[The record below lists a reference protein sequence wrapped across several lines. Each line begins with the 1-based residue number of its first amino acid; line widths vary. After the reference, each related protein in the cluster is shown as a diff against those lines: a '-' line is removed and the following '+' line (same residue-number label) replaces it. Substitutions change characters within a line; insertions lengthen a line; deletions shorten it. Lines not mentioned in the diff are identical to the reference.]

1 MNKQEQITQMA
12 VLGCVRNPQAH
23 TVEECAK
30 CDFKQGMC
38 NAYRNAEAL
47 YNAGYQK
54 VPEDSVVLSRE
65 EYERLVNQ
73 YKILINELEEENER
87 LREENY
93 IIKSNPPIIAGRSV
107 GKTIRAKLI
116 DYDKLKQF
124 NKSLKDR
131 IAELE
136 NKTELNKSMEIQQ
149 ALNKGK
155 QETAKE
161 ILDELLKEENLE
173 NVYFTDENGDIRNRQ
188 VIRIEKIKDIV
199 KKYSV
204 EVEE

>member
-1 MNKQEQITQMA
+1 MDKYEIILMVKKAIANNSLPFEDSDEF
-12 VLGCVRNPQAH
+12 
-23 TVEECAK
+23 VELDGFDVDNIADEV
-30 CDFKQGMC
+30 
-38 NAYRNAEAL
+38 YEAL
-47 YNAGYQK
+47 YNAGYRK

-65 EYERLVNQ
+65 EYERLVNR

-124 NKSLKDR
+124 NESLKDR

-136 NKTELNKSMEIQQ
+136 NKI
-149 ALNKGK
+149 KGLQK
-155 QETAKE
+155 
-161 ILDELLKEENLE
+161 
-173 NVYFTDENGDIRNRQ
+173 
-188 VIRIEKIKDIV
+188 
-199 KKYSV
+199 
-204 EVEE
+204 

>member
-1 MNKQEQITQMA
+1 MESEKVKEIKKLIRYLADTYGTSKC
-12 VLGCVRNPQAH
+12 LGKPN
-23 TVEECAK
+23 
-30 CDFKQGMC
+30 
-38 NAYRNAEAL
+38 
-47 YNAGYQK
+47 
-54 VPEDSVVLSRE
+54 RE
-65 EYERLVNQ
+65 LFAD
-73 YKILINELEEENER
+73 ILTLINELGKENEG

-93 IIKSNPPIIAGRSV
+93 IIKSNPPIIADRSV

-136 NKTELNKSMEIQQ
+136 NKI
-149 ALNKGK
+149 KGLKKEK

-161 ILDELLKEENLE
+161 ILNMGKKLYEMSYHKSNAMPRL
-173 NVYFTDENGDIRNRQ
+173 
-188 VIRIEKIKDIV
+188 IEWIKV
-199 KKYSV
+199 EYGV

>member
-1 MNKQEQITQMA
+1 MNKQEQIEEMA

-23 TVEECAK
+23 TAEECAK

-38 NAYRNAEAL
+38 NAYRHAETL

-65 EYERLVNQ
+65 ESERLVNQ

-136 NKTELNKSMEIQQ
+136 TRL
-149 ALNKGK
+149 KGYK
-155 QETAKE
+155 NE
-161 ILDELLKEENLE
+161 
-173 NVYFTDENGDIRNRQ
+173 
-188 VIRIEKIKDIV
+188 
-199 KKYSV
+199 
-204 EVEE
+204 